1 MNTERPSREA
11 LIRYYRGQCVA
22 QEEQLVALY
31 LSMDIDQD
39 YTESCLQEAW
49 NNLNEEPPTSRT
61 VDQHR
66 ASWEKFQF
74 RQLNALTL
82 PSKRSFSWYKY
93 AVASCLLLVGA
104 LGLIYLNTK
113 MNTPQSVTHFIAKV
127 GERREVRLKDSSL
140 VVLFPGAKLDLAS
153 DFNDQ
158 DRRVTLQ
165 GRAFFQVTHHTD
177 KPFLVASGKLLTRV
191 LGTSFEVNTLAPIN
205 TITLRTGKIAVGYSG
220 KNVAMLIPN
229 QRISYNTQ
237 MNTFKVEHINAARE
251 LSWTAGELSY
261 DLVPLEI
268 IFKDLEQWYGVEI
281 NVHNSNFQNKK
292 ITTSFK
298 DLPIN
303 QVLGMLSAITGFNY
317 TIKGNQITIN

>member
-11 LIRYYRGQCVA
+11 LIRYYRGQSAA

-49 NNLNEEPPTSRT
+49 NNLNEEPPTTRT

-66 ASWEKFQF
+66 VSWEKFQF
-74 RQLNALTL
+74 RQLNALTS

-93 AVASCLLLVGA
+93 AVASCLLLIGA

-113 MNTPQSVTHFIAKV
+113 MNTPLGVTHFIAKV

-191 LGTSFEVNTLAPIN
+191 LGTSFEVNTLTPTN
-205 TITLRTGKIAVGYSG
+205 TITLRTGKVAVGYSG
-220 KNVAMLIPN
+220 KNVASLIPN

-237 MNTFKVEHINAARE
+237 RNTFKIEHINASQE

-268 IFKDLEQWYGVEI
+268 IFEDLEQWYGVKI
-281 NVHNSNFQNKK
+281 DVHNSKFRNKK

-298 DLPIN
+298 DLPVN
-303 QVLGMLSAITGFNY
+303 QVLDMLSAITGFNY